1 MIYQLVRRDQDWR
14 MVGWLPLCLGIGTLV
29 GTGFFHFRVS
39 TELLFSAGLPNMAA
53 AGLCVAIATGPGRRA
68 TLFQAALPISARD
81 LFVARLVS
89 QVAGVW
95 YLLLAATVAFNVA
108 GTGWSIPFPALF
120 MAGALVAV
128 TILALLSVRLREP
141 GAPSGLAIALL
152 AGLGRL
158 DFLLLFPGPL
168 VPFARPGIVLPVCAV
183 VFAALLWRDLAS
195 LPKAFQ
201 VAPMDAIAERPAT
214 RRAGFAQPDWWPVW
228 RSVSCGRP
236 LVSLILSAMLLAGGM
251 WSLVSV
257 MLAAFVS
264 AAWVSLRW
272 LWPLP
277 VDRRKVLA
285 MTLLPPLLLS
295 AAVQVIWPG
304 GFARAAALAA
314 LTLVLTLA
322 FLLPNIWNVHGSR
335 TSAFLVLP
343 YFGLFIFG
351 PAVLFVAD
359 DVLVKSPRIGIHQR
373 SYRAD
378 FLARHLA
385 GILPGHPLILIAGT
399 LVALGALYWLVQR
412 QFEAAD
418 FIQYVQTRLDTADHS
433 AGFRA

>member
-152 AGLGRL
+152 AGLGLL

-285 MTLLPPLLLS
+285 MTLP
-295 AAVQVIWPG
+295 
-304 GFARAAALAA
+304 
-314 LTLVLTLA
+314 
-322 FLLPNIWNVHGSR
+322 PNIWNVHGSR